1 MAGVLSWV
9 VLDGVVLDGVVL
21 AGDLVD
27 GVDCAHAIMARAN
40 PATATALKAL

>member
-9 VLDGVVLDGVVL
+9 VLDGVLL
-21 AGDLVD
+21 AGEVLD

-40 PATATALKAL
+40 PATAAALKAP